1 MRCIR
6 AHRAQR
12 GAYRAA
18 VMLATIAAFSKAKAQ
33 TYPPQPYPGYPPQYP
48 QQPYPYPQ
56 VPPVGSVPS
65 QPGTPIPEY
74 HTPLIIVAAPTQGST
89 LPDDKPVVVLRF
101 MSNEPTDPIDA
112 LTFSVTMD
120 GKDKTPL
127 FQLTQG
133 EAWGRIAEPS
143 EVLTAGSHDIAARI
157 CTAHGECG
165 TTKTTVTVVSSSSV
179 AQVANGTA
187 AVKAKKKAKIFD
199 AVLQA
204 ARVLFH

>member
-1 MRCIR
+1 MMRCQKR
-6 AHRAQR
+6 
-12 GAYRAA
+12 RAA
-18 VMLATIAAFSKAKAQ
+18 NSMIAATMLLALGGAVTQAQSQ
-33 TYPPQPYPGYPPQYP
+33 TYPPQQYPGYPPQYP

-56 VPPVGSVPS
+56 VPPVGSAPG
-65 QPGTPIPEY
+65 QPAIAIPEY
-74 HTPLIIVAAPTQGST
+74 RTPLIVVAAPTQGST

-112 LTFSVTMD
+112 LTFSVMMD

-127 FQLTQG
+127 FRLTQG
-133 EAWGRIAEPS
+133 EAWGRLAEPS

-165 TTKTTVTVVSSSSV
+165 TTKATVTVVSSSSV
-179 AQVANGTA
+179 AAVANATA

-199 AVLQA
+199 AALQA

>member
-1 MRCIR
+1 MKGQTRRTARCVIY
-6 AHRAQR
+6 ATVWLALG
-12 GAYRAA
+12 GA
-18 VMLATIAAFSKAKAQ
+18 VTQAKAQ

-48 QQPYPYPQ
+48 QQPYPHPQ
-56 VPPVGSVPS
+56 VPPVGPVPS
-65 QPGTPIPEY
+65 QPGTPLPEY
-74 HTPLIIVAAPTQGST
+74 HTPLIIVAAPAQGST

-120 GKDKTPL
+120 GKDKTSL

-165 TTKTTVTVVSSSSV
+165 TTKATLTVVSSSSV
-179 AQVANGTA
+179 GQVASATA